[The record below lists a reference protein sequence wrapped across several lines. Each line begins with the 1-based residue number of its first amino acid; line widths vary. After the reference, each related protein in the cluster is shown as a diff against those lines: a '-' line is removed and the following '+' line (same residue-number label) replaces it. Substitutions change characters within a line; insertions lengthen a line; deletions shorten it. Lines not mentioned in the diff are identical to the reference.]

1 MEPYPNTPGRT
12 DDYAASRALFE
23 QITTQM
29 SDPRAVGST
38 AQDIEEYLDARGND
52 LKRQLLRDKLDA
64 QAAREVRL
72 PRVVGTDDVSRG
84 RAEHGRCRLLGTLF
98 GRVEVN
104 RIAYRSPGVANL
116 YPADAALALPEH
128 LYSYPL
134 CKQVVRQVAGGSV
147 RAAQSGLGSTCGQVP
162 GTRQLMEIM
171 VESATDVRDFYQTM
185 ERPGTVKPCDDLLV
199 LSVDATGVNM
209 IPADLR
215 QPADGAST
223 RRPRPPSASLS
234 RRERT
239 GRSRMA
245 VVTVLYDAAPAV
257 RTPADVIALDAAE
270 RASRRP
276 GPKGRNRRVN
286 ASVTHST
293 DPMVKGLLREAQ
305 RRDPEHRRR
314 WVVVVDGA
322 NHQLECLIKYAKAMK
337 VSITII
343 IDFIH
348 VLEYVWKAAEDLH
361 ATYPARVGF
370 VQRTARD
377 LLGGN
382 ISQVIAD
389 LENSLRDQ
397 TEAKQNCPGLRR
409 AIDYLRAKQPYLG
422 YDLALGLGWPIAS
435 GIIEGACRSIV
446 KDRLD
451 ITGARWSLRGAEA
464 VLLLRTIIT
473 NDDFEKYWAFHTKQ
487 DYQRVHAARYKDQL
501 TLAS

>member
-1 MEPYPNTPGRT
+1 MKPYPNTPDSA

-23 QITTQM
+23 QITTQL
-29 SDPRAVGST
+29 SDPQKVGCT
-38 AQDIEEYLDARGND
+38 AEDIEEYLDARGND
-52 LKRQLLRDKLDA
+52 LKRQLLQDKLDA
-64 QAAREVRL
+64 QAAKEVRL
-72 PRVVGTDDVSRG
+72 PQVVGADDVSRTW
-84 RAEHGRCRLLGTLF
+84 AEHGRCRLLATLF

-104 RIAYRSPGVANL
+104 RIAYRSAGVANL

-134 CKQVVRQVAGGSV
+134 CKRAVQRVTGGSV
-147 RAAQSGLGSTCGQVP
+147 RAAQCGLGGGCGQVP

-171 VESATDVRDFYQTM
+171 VESATDVRDFYQM
-185 ERPGTVKPCDDLLV
+185 LEQPGTITPCDDLLV

-215 QPADGAST
+215 QPADRASA

-257 RTPADVIALDAAE
+257 RTPADIVALDAAE
-270 RASRRP
+270 RAGRRP
-276 GPKGRNRRVN
+276 GPKSRNRRVN

-293 DPMVKGLLREAQ
+293 DPMVRQLFQQAQ
-305 RRDPEHRRR
+305 SRDPEHRRR

-322 NHQLECLIKYAKAMK
+322 NHQLECLKKHAKAMK
-337 VSITII
+337 APITII

-361 ATYPARVGF
+361 PTYPARVGF

-382 ISQVIAD
+382 INQVMTD
-389 LENSLRDQ
+389 LENRLRAQ
-397 TEAKQNCPGLRR
+397 TEAGQNCPGLKR
-409 AIDYLRAKQPYLG
+409 AVDYLRAKRPYLG
-422 YDLALGLGWPIAS
+422 YDMALALGWPIAS
-435 GIIEGACRSIV
+435 GLVEGACRSIV

-464 VLLLRTIIT
+464 VLLLRTVIT
-473 NDDFEKYWAFHTKQ
+473 NGDFEEYWTFHTRQ
-487 DYQRVHAARYKDQL
+487 DYQRVHATRYKDQL
-501 TLAS
+501 TLAA